1 MTHEPRGKAQ
11 SEAWK
16 GEQDECSEEF
26 QSKCKGN
33 IKILDLRHG
42 NAFESS
48 VDVKGQCMENH
59 YRISLLNKIPINLK
73 ESLFFQLNS
82 VERCLNSSR

>member
-1 MTHEPRGKAQ
+1 MTHEPRGKTQ
-11 SEAWK
+11 SKAWK
-16 GEQDECSEEF
+16 GEQDEWSEEF

-33 IKILDLRHG
+33 IKILDMRHD

-48 VDVKGQCMENH
+48 VYVKGQCMENH
-59 YRISLLNKIPINLK
+59 YQISLLNKISINLK

>member
-1 MTHEPRGKAQ
+1 MTHEPRGKTQ
-11 SEAWK
+11 SKAWK
-16 GEQDECSEEF
+16 GAQDERSEEF
-26 QSKCKGN
+26 QSECKGN
-33 IKILDLRHG
+33 IKVLDMRHG

-73 ESLFFQLNS
+73 ESLFF
-82 VERCLNSSR
+82 